1 MILVLSDFEKR
12 VKEINLYFLLL
23 ENMEEKNAVLFFPH
37 KKTHKYQPHN
47 VELIKIL
54 KANLFLLLYNLSE
67 SSVKQSLSEIYE
79 QISNEGL
86 KYENVID
93 EVKKIWID
101 EKHNNFK
108 NKGTDNIFL
117 TINNLAEEIIDIR
130 FDSEKVISGN
140 IDGRKIRDFSLKHG
154 FSSAVH
160 KNAKNGVKLHQV
172 KTQRNNLAHG
182 NSSFAECGR
191 NYTISDLRE
200 IKHEVIIYL
209 RRILKNIE
217 KYLNNKKYV
226 I

>member
-12 VKEINLYFLLL
+12 VEEINIYFSLL
-23 ENMEEKNAVLFFPH
+23 ENMEEKNAILFFPD

-47 VELIKIL
+47 SELIKIL

-79 QISNEGL
+79 QISFQGL

-93 EVKKIWID
+93 EIKKIWID

-108 NKGTDNIFL
+108 NKGTENIFL
-117 TINNLAEEIIDIR
+117 AINNLAEEVIDIR

-140 IDGRKIRDFSLKHG
+140 IDGRKIRDFSVRHG
-154 FSSAVH
+154 FSSTVH

-191 NYTISDLRE
+191 NYTIGDLRE

-217 KYLNNKKYV
+217 KYLDNKKYA